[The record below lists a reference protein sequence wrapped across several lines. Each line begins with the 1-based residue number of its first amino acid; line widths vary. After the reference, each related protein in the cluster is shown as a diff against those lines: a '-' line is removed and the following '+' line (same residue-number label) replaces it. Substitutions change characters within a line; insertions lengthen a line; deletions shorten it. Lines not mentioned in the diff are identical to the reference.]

1 MANVD
6 AVNKCNVSRA
16 CACLCPSSDVVKPSF
31 DTFRLLRY
39 SRPLMSEKR
48 QFFGTDGVRAVANR
62 HPMTPEF
69 VMRLGQSAAAVLGKT
84 KGSDGRAR
92 CVIGRD
98 TRASGEMFEA
108 ALIAGLNSAGVDV
121 VLAGMVP
128 TPAVAMLAAQ
138 TGADFGIVV
147 SASHNPFHD
156 NGIKFVHGNGR
167 KLSDRT
173 EIEIEKWVLGNR
185 EEPLRPEGRGIGR
198 VSHLADA
205 VDRYVA
211 HAVSSMEGV
220 RLDGMRVA
228 LDNAHGAAAFTSALA
243 LEQLGADVQVFH
255 SEPDG
260 FNINEECGCTH
271 SEELERLVRQSQAQ
285 AGIAHDGDADRIA
298 LCDEEAIALD
308 GDELMAV
315 AVESMLRKGTLK
327 HNTLAVTIMSN
338 YGLDDLVSRL
348 GGRVIR
354 TNVGDR
360 YVLEEMHARGL
371 NFGGEQS
378 GHIIFG
384 DWATTGD
391 GLIAGLQVLRIMKE
405 TGEPLS
411 QLRRCLKKF
420 PQAARNLR
428 VRSKPP
434 MADLKDADRIIKETE
449 KKLGDYGR
457 VLLRY
462 SGTEPLIRLLIEGR
476 DIEYLEAQAD
486 KIASAI
492 LAQIG

>member
-1 MANVD
+1 
-6 AVNKCNVSRA
+6 
-16 CACLCPSSDVVKPSF
+16 
-31 DTFRLLRY
+31 
-39 SRPLMSEKR
+39 MSEKR

-69 VMRLGQSAAAVLGKT
+69 VLRLGQAAASVLGAR
-84 KGSDGRAR
+84 GEGGERPRA
-92 CVIGRD
+92 VIGRD
-98 TRASGEMFEA
+98 TRASGEMLEA

-138 TGADFGIVV
+138 TGANFGVIV
-147 SASHNPFHD
+147 SASHNPFQD

-167 KLSDRT
+167 KLSDKT
-173 EIEIEKWVLGNR
+173 EIAIEKIVLGNAS
-185 EEPLRPEGRGIGR
+185 EGPRPEGRSIGR
-198 VSHLADA
+198 VSYLKDS
-205 VDRYVA
+205 VERYVA
-211 HAVSSMEGV
+211 HAVASMGGV

-228 LDNAHGAAAFTSALA
+228 LDNAHGAASYTSALA

-308 GDELMAV
+308 GDELMAI
-315 AVESMLRKGTLK
+315 AAESMLRKGTLK
-327 HNTLAVTIMSN
+327 QNILAVTIMSN

-348 GGRVIR
+348 GGRVLR

-360 YVLEEMHARGL
+360 YVLEEMNARGL
-371 NFGGEQS
+371 NLGGEQS

-391 GLIAGLQVLRIMKE
+391 GLVAGLQILKIMKE

-411 QLRRCLKKF
+411 QLRKCLKKF

-434 MADLKDADRIIKETE
+434 ITELADAQKIIKETE

-462 SGTEPLIRLLIEGR
+462 SGTESLIRLLIEGR
-476 DIEYLEAQAD
+476 DVEYLEAQAD

>member
-1 MANVD
+1 
-6 AVNKCNVSRA
+6 
-16 CACLCPSSDVVKPSF
+16 
-31 DTFRLLRY
+31 
-39 SRPLMSEKR
+39 MSEKR

-69 VMRLGQSAAAVLGKT
+69 VMRLAQAATVVLGGKPEGGERP
-84 KGSDGRAR
+84 K
-92 CVIGRD
+92 VVLGRD
-98 TRASGEMFEA
+98 TRASGEMLES
-108 ALIAGLNSAGVDV
+108 ALAAGLNSAGADV
-121 VLAGMVP
+121 ILVGQLP
-128 TPAVAMLAAQ
+128 TPAVAMLSAQ
-138 TGADFGIVV
+138 LRASFGVII
-147 SASHNPFHD
+147 SASHNPFKD
-156 NGIKFVHGNGR
+156 NGVKFVHGDGH
-167 KLSDRT
+167 KLNDKT
-173 EIEIEKWVLGNR
+173 EIAIERLVLGN
-185 EEPLRPEGRGIGR
+185 EDTPRPEGRGIGR
-198 VSHLADA
+198 ITTLADG

-211 HAVSSMEGV
+211 HAIASMEGV

-228 LDNAHGAAAFTSALA
+228 LDNAHGASSYTSALA

-271 SEELERLVRQSQAQ
+271 AEEIERIVRQSQAQ

-308 GDELMAV
+308 GDELMAI
-315 AVESMLRKGTLK
+315 AAEAMLRKGTLK
-327 HNTLAVTIMSN
+327 QNTLAVTVMSN

-354 TNVGDR
+354 TGVGDR
-360 YVLEEMHARGL
+360 YVLEEMRSRGL
-371 NFGGEQS
+371 NLGGEQS

-405 TGEPLS
+405 TGETLS
-411 QLRRCLKKF
+411 QLRKCLKKF
-420 PQAARNLR
+420 PQSSRNLR
-428 VRSKPP
+428 VRTKPP
-434 MADLKDADRIIKETE
+434 IEELVEAQKIMKETE

-462 SGTEPLIRLLIEGR
+462 SGTESLIRLLVEGR
-476 DIEYLEAQAD
+476 DVEYLEAQAD
-486 KIASAI
+486 KIASAV

>member
-1 MANVD
+1 M
-6 AVNKCNVSRA
+6 
-16 CACLCPSSDVVKPSF
+16 SD
-31 DTFRLLRY
+31 
-39 SRPLMSEKR
+39 KR

-69 VMRLGQSAAAVLGKT
+69 VLRLGQAAAAVL
-84 KGSDGRAR
+84 AR
-92 CVIGRD
+92 PAGGGERPVCVIGRD
-98 TRASGEMFEA
+98 TRASGEMLES
-108 ALIAGLNSAGVDV
+108 ALVAGLNSAGVDV
-121 VLAGMVP
+121 VLAGVVP

-138 TGADFGIVV
+138 SGADFGVIV
-147 SASHNPFHD
+147 SASHNPFQD

-167 KLSDRT
+167 KLNDAT
-173 EIEIEKWVLGNR
+173 ESAIERYVLG
-185 EEPLRPEGRGIGR
+185 ELEPAGRPEGRAIGR
-198 VSHLADA
+198 VSRMSDSA
-205 VDRYVA
+205 DRYVA
-211 HAVSSMEGV
+211 HAVASMGGV

-228 LDNAHGAAAFTSALA
+228 LDNAHGAAFLTSAQA

-260 FNINEECGCTH
+260 FNINEACGCTH
-271 SEELERLVRQSQAQ
+271 SEELERLVRQAQAH

-315 AVESMLRKGTLK
+315 AAESMLRKGTLK

-354 TNVGDR
+354 TDVGDR
-360 YVLEEMHARGL
+360 YVLQEMHARGL

-391 GLIAGLQVLRIMKE
+391 GLIAGLQVLKIMKE

-411 QLRRCLKKF
+411 QLRKCLKKF

-434 MADLKDADRIIKETE
+434 VAELAEARKIIQETE

-462 SGTEPLIRLLIEGR
+462 SGTESLIRLLIEGR
-476 DIEYLEAQAD
+476 DVEYLEAQAD

>member
-1 MANVD
+1 M
-6 AVNKCNVSRA
+6 
-16 CACLCPSSDVVKPSF
+16 SD
-31 DTFRLLRY
+31 
-39 SRPLMSEKR
+39 KR

-69 VMRLGQSAAAVLGKT
+69 VLRLGQAAAAVL
-84 KGSDGRAR
+84 AR
-92 CVIGRD
+92 PAGGAERPVCVIGRD
-98 TRASGEMFEA
+98 TRASGEMLES
-108 ALIAGLNSAGVDV
+108 ALVAGLNSAGVDV
-121 VLAGMVP
+121 VLAGVVP

-138 TGADFGIVV
+138 CGADLGVIV
-147 SASHNPFHD
+147 SASHNPFQD

-167 KLSDRT
+167 KLNDAT
-173 EIEIEKWVLGNR
+173 EAAIERYVLG
-185 EEPLRPEGRGIGR
+185 ELEPAGRPEGRGIGR
-198 VSHLADA
+198 VSRMSDSA
-205 VDRYVA
+205 DRYVA
-211 HAVSSMEGV
+211 HAVASMGGV

-228 LDNAHGAAAFTSALA
+228 LDNAHGAAFLTSAQA

-260 FNINEECGCTH
+260 FNINEACGCTH
-271 SEELERLVRQSQAQ
+271 SEELERLVRQAQAQ

-315 AVESMLRKGTLK
+315 AAESMLRKGTLK

-354 TNVGDR
+354 TDVGDR
-360 YVLEEMHARGL
+360 YVLQEMHARGL

-391 GLIAGLQVLRIMKE
+391 GLIAGLQILKIMKE

-411 QLRRCLKKF
+411 RLRKCLKKF

-434 MADLKDADRIIKETE
+434 VAELTEAGKIIQETE

-462 SGTEPLIRLLIEGR
+462 SGTESLIRLLIEGR
-476 DIEYLEAQAD
+476 DVEYLEAQAD

>member
-1 MANVD
+1 
-6 AVNKCNVSRA
+6 
-16 CACLCPSSDVVKPSF
+16 
-31 DTFRLLRY
+31 
-39 SRPLMSEKR
+39 MSEKR
-48 QFFGTDGVRAVANR
+48 QYFGTDGVRAVANR

-69 VMRLGQSAAAVLGKT
+69 VLRLGQAAAVVLGGT
-84 KGSDGRAR
+84 GEGGERPR
-92 CVIGRD
+92 CIIGRD
-98 TRASGEMFEA
+98 TRASGEMLEA

-121 VLAGMVP
+121 VLVGMVP
-128 TPAVAMLAAQ
+128 TPTVAMLAAQ
-138 TGADFGIVV
+138 TGADFGVIV
-147 SASHNPFHD
+147 SASHNPFQD

-167 KLSDRT
+167 KLNDKT
-173 EIEIEKWVLGNR
+173 EIAIEKIVLG
-185 EEPLRPEGRGIGR
+185 ECAEAPRPEGRGIGR
-198 VSHLADA
+198 VSRMTDS

-211 HAVSSMEGV
+211 HAVASMGGV

-228 LDNAHGAAAFTSALA
+228 LDNAHGASSYTSAAA
-243 LEQLGADVQVFH
+243 LSQLGADVQVFH

-260 FNINEECGCTH
+260 FNINEACGCTH

-308 GDELMAV
+308 GDELMAI
-315 AVESMLRKGTLK
+315 AAESMLRKGTLK
-327 HNTLAVTIMSN
+327 QNTLAVTIMSN

-360 YVLEEMHARGL
+360 YVLEEMHGRGL
-371 NFGGEQS
+371 NLGGEQS

-391 GLIAGLQVLRIMKE
+391 GLIAGLQVLKIMKE

-411 QLRRCLKKF
+411 QLRKCLKKF

-434 MADLKDADRIIKETE
+434 TAELIDAQKIIKETE

-462 SGTEPLIRLLIEGR
+462 SGTESLIRLLIEGR
-476 DIEYLEAQAD
+476 DVEYLEAQAD

-492 LAQIG
+492 LSQIG

>member
-1 MANVD
+1 
-6 AVNKCNVSRA
+6 
-16 CACLCPSSDVVKPSF
+16 
-31 DTFRLLRY
+31 
-39 SRPLMSEKR
+39 MSEKR

-69 VMRLGQSAAAVLGKT
+69 VLRLGQAAAVVLGGT
-84 KGSDGRAR
+84 GENGERPR
-92 CVIGRD
+92 CIIGRD
-98 TRASGEMFEA
+98 TRASGEMLES

-121 VLAGMVP
+121 ILAGMVP
-128 TPAVAMLAAQ
+128 TPAVAMLSAQ
-138 TGADFGIVV
+138 TGASFGVIV
-147 SASHNPFHD
+147 SASHNPFQD

-167 KLSDRT
+167 KLNDKT
-173 EIEIEKWVLGNR
+173 EITIEKIVLG
-185 EEPLRPEGRGIGR
+185 ECAEAPRPEGRAIGR
-198 VSHLADA
+198 VSRMSDA
-205 VDRYVA
+205 ADRYIS
-211 HAVSSMEGV
+211 HAVASMGGV
-220 RLDGMRVA
+220 RLDGVRVA
-228 LDNAHGAAAFTSALA
+228 LDNAHGASSFTSAAA
-243 LEQLGADVQVFH
+243 LVQLGADVQVFH

-271 SEELERLVRQSQAQ
+271 SDELERLVRQSQAQ

-308 GDELMAV
+308 GDELMAI
-315 AVESMLRKGTLK
+315 AAESMLRKGTLK
-327 HNTLAVTIMSN
+327 QNTLAVTIMSN

-348 GGRVIR
+348 GGRVLR

-371 NFGGEQS
+371 NLGGEQS

-391 GLIAGLQVLRIMKE
+391 GLIAGLQVLKIMKE

-411 QLRRCLKKF
+411 QLRKCLKKF

-434 MADLKDADRIIKETE
+434 VDELKEAQKIIKETE
-449 KKLGDYGR
+449 KKLGGYGR

-462 SGTEPLIRLLIEGR
+462 SGTESLIRLLIEGR
-476 DIEYLEAQAD
+476 DVEYLEAQAD

>member
-1 MANVD
+1 
-6 AVNKCNVSRA
+6 
-16 CACLCPSSDVVKPSF
+16 
-31 DTFRLLRY
+31 
-39 SRPLMSEKR
+39 MSEKR

-69 VMRLGQSAAAVLGKT
+69 VLRLGQAAAAVLG
-84 KGSDGRAR
+84 GAGDGGERPR
-92 CVIGRD
+92 CIIGRD
-98 TRASGEMFEA
+98 TRASGEMLEA

-128 TPAVAMLAAQ
+128 TPTVAMLAAQ
-138 TGADFGIVV
+138 TGANFGVIV
-147 SASHNPFHD
+147 SASHNPFQD

-167 KLSDRT
+167 KLNDKT
-173 EIEIEKWVLGNR
+173 EIAIEKIVLG
-185 EEPLRPEGRGIGR
+185 ETQEAARPEGRGIGR
-198 VSHLADA
+198 VSRMTDA

-211 HAVSSMEGV
+211 HAVSSMGGV

-228 LDNAHGAAAFTSALA
+228 LDNAHGASSFTSGAT
-243 LEQLGADVQVFH
+243 LEQLGADVQIFH

-271 SEELERLVRQSQAQ
+271 SEELERLVRQSQAM
-285 AGIAHDGDADRIA
+285 AGVAHDGDADRIA

-308 GDELMAV
+308 GDELMAI
-315 AVESMLRKGTLK
+315 AAESMLRKGTLK
-327 HNTLAVTIMSN
+327 ENTLAVTIMSN

-348 GGRVIR
+348 GGRVLR

-391 GLIAGLQVLRIMKE
+391 GLIAGLQILKIMKE

-411 QLRRCLKKF
+411 QLRKCLKKF

-434 MADLKDADRIIKETE
+434 MEELKDAQKIIKETE

-462 SGTEPLIRLLIEGR
+462 SGTESLIRLLIEGR
-476 DIEYLEAQAD
+476 DVEYLEAQAD

-492 LAQIG
+492 LSQIG

>member
-1 MANVD
+1 M
-6 AVNKCNVSRA
+6 
-16 CACLCPSSDVVKPSF
+16 SD
-31 DTFRLLRY
+31 
-39 SRPLMSEKR
+39 KR

-69 VMRLGQSAAAVLGKT
+69 VLRLGQAAAAVLGNRSE
-84 KGSDGRAR
+84 GGERPR
-92 CVIGRD
+92 CIIGRD
-98 TRASGEMFEA
+98 TRASGEMLEA

-128 TPAVAMLAAQ
+128 TPTVAMLSAQ
-138 TGADFGIVV
+138 TGASFGVVV
-147 SASHNPFHD
+147 SASHNPFQD

-167 KLSDRT
+167 KLNDKT
-173 EIEIEKWVLGNR
+173 EIAIEQIVLGNTQ
-185 EEPLRPEGRGIGR
+185 EAARPEGRNIGR
-198 VSHLADA
+198 VSRMTDA
-205 VDRYVA
+205 VERYVA
-211 HAVSSMEGV
+211 HAVASMGGT

-228 LDNAHGAAAFTSALA
+228 LDNAHGAAAYTSALA

-308 GDELMAV
+308 GDELMAI
-315 AVESMLRKGTLK
+315 AAESMLRKGTLK
-327 HNTLAVTIMSN
+327 QNTLAVTIMSN
-338 YGLDDLVSRL
+338 YGLDDLVSRR

-360 YVLEEMHARGL
+360 YVLEEMHSRDL
-371 NFGGEQS
+371 NLGGEQS

-391 GLIAGLQVLRIMKE
+391 GLIAGLQVLKIMKE

-411 QLRRCLKKF
+411 QLRKCLKKF

-434 MADLKDADRIIKETE
+434 ITELADAQKIIKETE

-462 SGTEPLIRLLIEGR
+462 SGTESLIRLLIEGR
-476 DIEYLEAQAD
+476 DVEYLEAQAD

>member
-1 MANVD
+1 
-6 AVNKCNVSRA
+6 
-16 CACLCPSSDVVKPSF
+16 
-31 DTFRLLRY
+31 
-39 SRPLMSEKR
+39 MSQKR
-48 QFFGTDGVRAVANR
+48 QFFGTDGVRATANR

-69 VMRLGQSAAAVLGKT
+69 VLRLAQAAARVMAPATG
-84 KGSDGRAR
+84 GAERPR
-92 CVIGRD
+92 CLIGRD
-98 TRASGEMFEA
+98 TRASGEMLEA
-108 ALIAGLNSAGVDV
+108 ALVAGLNSVGVDA
-121 VLAGMVP
+121 VLAGVLP
-128 TPAVAMLAAQ
+128 TPAVALLAAQ
-138 TGADFGIVV
+138 TGAAFGVVV
-147 SASHNPFHD
+147 SASHNPFED

-167 KLSDRT
+167 KLSDTT
-173 EIEIEKWVLGNR
+173 ESAIEKLVLGSDG
-185 EEPLRPEGRGIGR
+185 EPARPEGRGIGR
-198 VSHLADA
+198 VSHLADS
-205 VDRYVA
+205 VERYIA
-211 HAVSSMEGV
+211 HAVASMEGT

-228 LDNAHGAAAFTSALA
+228 LDNAHGAATHTSAAA
-243 LEQLGADVQVFH
+243 LERLGADVQLFH

-260 FNINEECGCTH
+260 FNINEGCGCTH
-271 SEELERLVRQSQAQ
+271 SEELERLVRQSQAH

-315 AVESMLRKGTLK
+315 AAEAMLRKGTLK

-360 YVLEEMHARGL
+360 YVLEQMHERGL

-391 GLIAGLQVLRIMKE
+391 GLIAGLQLLKIMKE

-411 QLRRCLKKF
+411 QLRKCLKKF
-420 PQAARNLR
+420 PQSSRNLR

-434 MADLKDADRIIKETE
+434 ITELVEAQKIIKETE

-462 SGTEPLIRLLIEGR
+462 SGTESLIRLLVEGR
-476 DIEYLEAQAD
+476 DVEYLEAQAD
-486 KIASAI
+486 KIASAV

>member
-1 MANVD
+1 
-6 AVNKCNVSRA
+6 
-16 CACLCPSSDVVKPSF
+16 
-31 DTFRLLRY
+31 
-39 SRPLMSEKR
+39 MSEKR
-48 QFFGTDGVRAVANR
+48 QYFGTDGVRAVANR

-69 VMRLGQSAAAVLGKT
+69 VLRLGQAAAVVLGCT
-84 KGSDGRAR
+84 GDGGERPR
-92 CVIGRD
+92 CIIGRD
-98 TRASGEMFEA
+98 TRASGEMLES

-121 VLAGMVP
+121 VLVGMVP

-138 TGADFGIVV
+138 TGANFGVIV
-147 SASHNPFHD
+147 SASHNPFQD

-167 KLSDRT
+167 KLNDKT
-173 EIEIEKWVLGNR
+173 EIAIEKIVLG
-185 EEPLRPEGRGIGR
+185 ECAEAPRPEGRGIGR
-198 VSHLADA
+198 VSRMTDS

-211 HAVSSMEGV
+211 HAVASMGGV

-228 LDNAHGAAAFTSALA
+228 LDNAHGASSYTSAAA
-243 LEQLGADVQVFH
+243 LSQLGADVQVFH

-260 FNINEECGCTH
+260 FNINEACGCTH

-308 GDELMAV
+308 GDELMAI
-315 AVESMLRKGTLK
+315 AAESMLRKGTLK
-327 HNTLAVTIMSN
+327 LNTLAVTIMSN

-371 NFGGEQS
+371 NLGGEQS

-391 GLIAGLQVLRIMKE
+391 GLIAGLQVLKIMKE

-411 QLRRCLKKF
+411 QLRKCLKKF

-434 MADLKDADRIIKETE
+434 TAELIDAQKIIKETE

-462 SGTEPLIRLLIEGR
+462 SGTESLIRLLIEGR
-476 DIEYLEAQAD
+476 DVEYLEAQAD

-492 LAQIG
+492 LSQIG

>member
-1 MANVD
+1 M
-6 AVNKCNVSRA
+6 
-16 CACLCPSSDVVKPSF
+16 SD
-31 DTFRLLRY
+31 
-39 SRPLMSEKR
+39 KR
-48 QFFGTDGVRAVANR
+48 QFFGTDGVRAVANH

-69 VMRLGQSAAAVLGKT
+69 VMRLAQAAAVVLGGKT
-84 KGSDGRAR
+84 KGGERPKA
-92 CVIGRD
+92 VLGRD
-98 TRASGEMFEA
+98 TRASGEMLEC
-108 ALIAGLNSAGVDV
+108 ALAAGLNSAGVDV
-121 VLAGMVP
+121 ILAGQVP
-128 TPAVAMLAAQ
+128 TPAVAVLSAQ
-138 TGADFGIVV
+138 LGAQMGVIV
-147 SASHNPFHD
+147 SASHNPFTD
-156 NGIKFVHGNGR
+156 NGVKFVHGDGH
-167 KLSDRT
+167 KLNDKT
-173 EIEIEKWVLGNR
+173 EIAIEKLVLGADDT
-185 EEPLRPEGRGIGR
+185 PRPDGRGIGR
-198 VSHLADA
+198 ITKLADGA
-205 VDRYVA
+205 ERYIA
-211 HAVSSMEGV
+211 HAVASMEGV

-228 LDNAHGAAAFTSALA
+228 LDNAHGAASYTSALA

-271 SEELERLVRQSQAQ
+271 AEEIERIVRSSQAH

-298 LCDEEAIALD
+298 ICDEEAIALD

-315 AVESMLRKGTLK
+315 AAEAMLRKGTLK
-327 HNTLAVTIMSN
+327 QTTLAVTVMSN
-338 YGLDDLVSRL
+338 YGLDDLVGGL

-354 TNVGDR
+354 TGVGDR
-360 YVLEEMHARGL
+360 YVLEQMRERGL

-391 GLIAGLQVLRIMKE
+391 GLIAGLQILRIMKE

-411 QLRRCLKKF
+411 KLRKCLKKF
-420 PQAARNLR
+420 PQSARNLR
-428 VRSKPP
+428 VRAKPP
-434 MADLKDADRIIKETE
+434 VEQLVEAQKIIKETE

-462 SGTEPLIRLLIEGR
+462 SGTESLIRLLVEGR
-476 DIEYLEAQAD
+476 DVEYLEAQAD

>member
-1 MANVD
+1 
-6 AVNKCNVSRA
+6 
-16 CACLCPSSDVVKPSF
+16 
-31 DTFRLLRY
+31 
-39 SRPLMSEKR
+39 MSEKR

-69 VMRLGQSAAAVLGKT
+69 VLRLGRAAAAILGRT
-84 KGSDGRAR
+84 AGGAERPR
-92 CVIGRD
+92 CIIGRD
-98 TRASGEMFEA
+98 TRASGEMLEA

-121 VLAGMVP
+121 VLAGVLP
-128 TPAVAMLAAQ
+128 TPAVAMLSAQ
-138 TGADFGIVV
+138 TGADFGVIV

-156 NGIKFVHGNGR
+156 NGIKFVHGR
-167 KLSDRT
+167 LSDTT
-173 EIEIEKWVLGNR
+173 ETAIEKIVLGES
-185 EEPLRPEGRGIGR
+185 EEAPRPEGRGIGR
-198 VSHLADA
+198 VGRMADS
-205 VDRYVA
+205 VERYVA
-211 HAVSSMEGV
+211 HAVASMGGI

-228 LDNAHGAAAFTSALA
+228 LDNAHGAASHTSALA

-271 SEELERLVRQSQAQ
+271 SEELERLVRQAQAQ

-308 GDELMAV
+308 GDELMAI
-315 AVESMLRKGTLK
+315 AAESMLRKGTLK
-327 HNTLAVTIMSN
+327 QNTLAVTVMSN

-348 GGRVIR
+348 GGRVVR

-371 NFGGEQS
+371 NLGGEQS

-391 GLIAGLQVLRIMKE
+391 GLIAGLQVLKIMKE

-411 QLRRCLKKF
+411 RLRKCLKKF

-434 MADLKDADRIIKETE
+434 MTELAEAQKIIKETE

-476 DIEYLEAQAD
+476 DVEYLEGQAD

>member
-1 MANVD
+1 
-6 AVNKCNVSRA
+6 
-16 CACLCPSSDVVKPSF
+16 
-31 DTFRLLRY
+31 
-39 SRPLMSEKR
+39 MSEKR
-48 QFFGTDGVRAVANR
+48 QFFGTDGVRATANR

-69 VMRLGQSAAAVLGKT
+69 VLRLAQAAARVLTAGH
-84 KGSDGRAR
+84 KGAERPH
-92 CVIGRD
+92 CVVGRD
-98 TRASGEMFEA
+98 TRASGEMLEA
-108 ALIAGLNSAGVDV
+108 ALVAGLNSAGIDA
-121 VLAGMVP
+121 VLAGVIP
-128 TPAVAMLAAQ
+128 TPAVALLAAQ
-138 TGADFGIVV
+138 TGASFGVVV
-147 SASHNPFHD
+147 SASHNPFED

-167 KLSDRT
+167 KLNDTT
-173 EIEIEKWVLGNR
+173 EMAIEKIVLGGDG
-185 EEPLRPEGRGIGR
+185 EPTRPEGRGIGR
-198 VSHLADA
+198 VSRLADS
-205 VDRYVA
+205 VSRYVA
-211 HAVSSMEGV
+211 HAVASMEGV

-228 LDNAHGAAAFTSALA
+228 LDNAHGAASLTSAAA
-243 LEQLGADVQVFH
+243 LEQLGADVQLFH

-260 FNINEECGCTH
+260 FNINENCGCTH
-271 SEELERLVRQSQAQ
+271 SEELERLVRQSEAH

-315 AVESMLRKGTLK
+315 AAESMLRKGTLK

-360 YVLEEMHARGL
+360 YVLEQMHERGL

-391 GLIAGLQVLRIMKE
+391 GLIAGLHLLRIMKE

-411 QLRRCLKKF
+411 RLRKCLKKF
-420 PQAARNLR
+420 PQSSRNLR

-434 MADLKDADRIIKETE
+434 IAELVEAQKIIKETE

-462 SGTEPLIRLLIEGR
+462 SGTESLIRLLVEGR
-476 DIEYLEAQAD
+476 DVEYLEAQAD
-486 KIASAI
+486 KIASAV

>member
-1 MANVD
+1 M
-6 AVNKCNVSRA
+6 
-16 CACLCPSSDVVKPSF
+16 SD
-31 DTFRLLRY
+31 
-39 SRPLMSEKR
+39 KR

-69 VMRLGQSAAAVLGKT
+69 VLRLGQAAAAVL
-84 KGSDGRAR
+84 AR
-92 CVIGRD
+92 PAGGAERPVCVIGRD
-98 TRASGEMFEA
+98 TRASGEMLES
-108 ALIAGLNSAGVDV
+108 ALVAGLNSAGVDV
-121 VLAGMVP
+121 VLAGVVP

-138 TGADFGIVV
+138 GGADFGVIV
-147 SASHNPFHD
+147 SASHNPFQD

-167 KLSDRT
+167 KLNDAT
-173 EIEIEKWVLGNR
+173 ESAIERYVLG
-185 EEPLRPEGRGIGR
+185 ELEPAGRPEGRGIGR
-198 VSHLADA
+198 VSRLSDSA
-205 VDRYVA
+205 DRYVA
-211 HAVSSMEGV
+211 HAVASMGGV

-228 LDNAHGAAAFTSALA
+228 LDNAHGAAFLTSAQA

-260 FNINEECGCTH
+260 FNINEACGCTH
-271 SEELERLVRQSQAQ
+271 SEELERLVRQAQAQ

-315 AVESMLRKGTLK
+315 AAESMLRKGTLK

-354 TNVGDR
+354 TDVGDR
-360 YVLEEMHARGL
+360 YVLQEMHARGL

-391 GLIAGLQVLRIMKE
+391 GLIAGLQILKIMKE

-411 QLRRCLKKF
+411 QLRKCLKKF

-434 MADLKDADRIIKETE
+434 VAELAEASKIIQETE

-462 SGTEPLIRLLIEGR
+462 SGTESLIRLLIEGR
-476 DIEYLEAQAD
+476 DVEYLEAQAD

>member
-1 MANVD
+1 M
-6 AVNKCNVSRA
+6 
-16 CACLCPSSDVVKPSF
+16 SD
-31 DTFRLLRY
+31 
-39 SRPLMSEKR
+39 KR

-69 VMRLGQSAAAVLGKT
+69 VLRLGQAAAAVLAPRSEG
-84 KGSDGRAR
+84 GERPR
-92 CVIGRD
+92 CIIGRD
-98 TRASGEMFEA
+98 TRASGEMLEA

-128 TPAVAMLAAQ
+128 TPTVAMLAAQ
-138 TGADFGIVV
+138 TGANFGVIV
-147 SASHNPFHD
+147 SASHNPFQD

-167 KLSDRT
+167 KLNDKT
-173 EIEIEKWVLGNR
+173 EIAIEQIVLGNTQ
-185 EEPLRPEGRGIGR
+185 EATRPEGRSIGR
-198 VSHLADA
+198 VSRMTDA
-205 VDRYVA
+205 VERYVA
-211 HAVSSMEGV
+211 HAVASMGGT

-228 LDNAHGAAAFTSALA
+228 LDNAHGAAAYTSALA

-308 GDELMAV
+308 GDELMAI
-315 AVESMLRKGTLK
+315 AAESMLRKGTLK
-327 HNTLAVTIMSN
+327 QNTLAVTIMSN

-348 GGRVIR
+348 GGRVVR

-360 YVLEEMHARGL
+360 YVLEEMHSRDL
-371 NFGGEQS
+371 NLGGEQS

-391 GLIAGLQVLRIMKE
+391 GLIAGLQVLKIMKE

-411 QLRRCLKKF
+411 QLRKCLKKF

-434 MADLKDADRIIKETE
+434 ITELADAQKIIKETE

-462 SGTEPLIRLLIEGR
+462 SGTESLIRLLIEGR
-476 DIEYLEAQAD
+476 DVEYLEAQAD

>member
-1 MANVD
+1 
-6 AVNKCNVSRA
+6 
-16 CACLCPSSDVVKPSF
+16 
-31 DTFRLLRY
+31 
-39 SRPLMSEKR
+39 MSEKR

-69 VMRLGQSAAAVLGKT
+69 VMRLGQAAAVVLGRQP
-84 KGSDGRAR
+84 GGNDRPR

-98 TRASGEMFEA
+98 TRASGEMLEA

-121 VLAGMVP
+121 VLAGQVP
-128 TPAVAMLAAQ
+128 TPAVALLAAQ
-138 TGADFGIVV
+138 TGADFGVIV
-147 SASHNPFHD
+147 SASHNPFAD

-167 KLSDRT
+167 KLNDKT
-173 EIEIEKWVLGNR
+173 EIAMEKIVLGNSA
-185 EEPLRPEGRGIGR
+185 EAPRPEGRNIGR
-198 VSHLADA
+198 VSKLADS
-205 VDRYVA
+205 VERYVA
-211 HAVSSMEGV
+211 HAVESMGGV

-228 LDNAHGAAAFTSALA
+228 LDNAHGAASYTSAQA
-243 LEQLGADVQVFH
+243 LEQLGADVQLFH

-308 GDELMAV
+308 GDELLAI

-327 HNTLAVTIMSN
+327 QSTLAVTIMSN

-348 GGRVIR
+348 GGRVVR
-354 TNVGDR
+354 TGVGDR
-360 YVLEEMHARGL
+360 YVLEEMHSRGL
-371 NFGGEQS
+371 NLGGEQS

-391 GLIAGLQVLRIMKE
+391 GLVAGLQILKIMKE
-405 TGEPLS
+405 TGLPLS
-411 QLRRCLKKF
+411 ELRKCLKKF
-420 PQAARNLR
+420 PQSSRNLR

-434 MADLKDADRIIKETE
+434 ITELVEASKIIKETE

-462 SGTEPLIRLLIEGR
+462 SGTESLIRLLIEGR
-476 DIEYLEAQAD
+476 DVEYLEAQAD
-486 KIASAI
+486 KIASSI